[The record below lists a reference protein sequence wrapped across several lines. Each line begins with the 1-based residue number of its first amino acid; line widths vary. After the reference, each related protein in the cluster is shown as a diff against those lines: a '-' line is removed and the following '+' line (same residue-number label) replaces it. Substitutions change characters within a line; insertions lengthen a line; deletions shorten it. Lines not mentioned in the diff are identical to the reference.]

1 MGGMREMTSLAR
13 FILDKPLYRV
23 VIEWLILVIVGVLGE
38 VFLWGKIPF
47 RPYSIIIG
55 CIIIAGAFVLHIYC
69 HRIHHQAHEQSSGID
84 SIVNTGIFGKIRH
97 PMYLSLIL
105 MNIGFAI
112 AWGIYWI
119 FLPVFLFSIS
129 NALVAIR
136 EEKFL
141 VQKLGSQFKE
151 YMLQVPWRFIPG
163 IF

>member
-1 MGGMREMTSLAR
+1 MTFLDR
-13 FILDKPLYRV
+13 FILGKPIYRG
-23 VIEWLILVIVGVLGE
+23 VIEWLILLVVAVLGE
-38 VFLWGKIPF
+38 VYSWGEIPF

-55 CIIIAGAFVLHIYC
+55 CIVIVGAFALHIYC
-69 HRIHHQAHEQSSGID
+69 HRIHHQANEKSSDIG
-84 SIVNTGIFGKIRH
+84 VVVTTGIFGKIRH

-105 MNIGFAI
+105 MNFGFAV

-141 VQKLGSQFKE
+141 VGKLGSQYKE
-151 YMLQVPWRFIPG
+151 YMRQVPWRFIPK